1 MPENPPE
8 TPPETSAKTAAET
21 PPLLVVLSGPSGVG
35 KDAALAELRKLD
47 RPWHFVV
54 TATTRPIRPGE
65 QDGIDYIFLDEPTFL
80 RMKDQGEFVEHAQV
94 YGRWYG
100 VPRSQ
105 VTSGLEAGK
114 DVILKIDVQ
123 GAATVREMAPD
134 ALFIFMTPGSMEELE
149 IRLSQRMTESTPEME
164 LRLKTASEE
173 MKQAGQ
179 FNCQVVNRDGNL
191 AQAVAD
197 IDSAITTERGKAG
210 RAPLRLF

>member
-1 MPENPPE
+1 MPEISSA
-8 TPPETSAKTAAET
+8 TPSGADS

-54 TATTRPIRPGE
+54 TATTRAIRAGE

-80 RMKDQGEFVEHAQV
+80 RMKDDGEFVEQAQV

-123 GAATVREMAPD
+123 GAATVKKMAPD
-134 ALFIFMTPGSMEELE
+134 ALFIFMVPGSFDELQR
-149 IRLSQRMTESTPEME
+149 RLSQRMTESTSEME

-173 MKQAGQ
+173 MKQAGG
-179 FNCQVVNRDGNL
+179 FDYQVENRDNSL
-191 AQAVAD
+191 DEAVAA
-197 IDSAITTERGKAG
+197 IDSIITSERRRDG
-210 RAPLRLF
+210 RTPLRLL

>member
-1 MPENPPE
+1 MPDNDF
-8 TPPETSAKTAAET
+8 

-35 KDAALAELRKLD
+35 KDAALNQLRKLD

-65 QDGIDYIFLDEPTFL
+65 RDGIDYIFLDEPTFL
-80 RMKDQGEFVEHAQV
+80 RMKSHGEFVEHAQV

-105 VTSGLEAGK
+105 VTAGLEAGK

-123 GAATVREMAPD
+123 GAATVKKMAPN
-134 ALFIFMTPGSMEELE
+134 ALFIFMMPGSFDELKD
-149 IRLSQRMTESTPEME
+149 RLSQRMTESTPDME

-173 MKQAGQ
+173 MKQASQ
-179 FNCQVVNRDGNL
+179 FDCRVVNRKDNL
-191 AQAVAD
+191 DQAVAD
-197 IDSAITTERGKAG
+197 IDATIAAEKRKPG
-210 RAPLRLF
+210 RAPIQLL